1 MYYLESVSKKSGL
14 CAPED
19 LIDVSTCLRT
29 SILHLKKQLAL
40 TYFLLQHKLQNLQ
53 NMMQPSKNRFAEKRN
68 EAQGAELIYNGSC
81 FYLFFKAVVH
91 HKIKVLKFQQVKEF
105 LGKHNLICKNGK
117 INQ

>member
-1 MYYLESVSKKSGL
+1 MYYLESVSKKPGL

-53 NMMQPSKNRFAEKRN
+53 NMMPPSKNRFAEKRMKPRALN
-68 EAQGAELIYNGSC
+68 LFTTGHAFIH
-81 FYLFFKAVVH
+81 FFKAVVH

-105 LGKHNLICKNGK
+105 LGKRNLICKNGK